1 MLIKTSALALFA
13 VLVLS
18 ACGGSED
25 EPAASTPGGTA
36 ASQAQSP
43 AGDTPTADAPKGGT
57 VDVSVQGKGMEGGC
71 DAVHKMFQ
79 ALEAGDR
86 TAAKTLRDKAH
97 ELFNDFAA
105 EWAVKDVDKAM
116 NGAQMASTLEFVL
129 PEEQIYQSDV
139 AKDYRAI
146 CVAKFQAAALP
157 G

>member
-1 MLIKTSALALFA
+1 MLIKTSAVALFV

-18 ACGGSED
+18 ACGGGED
-25 EPAASTPGGTA
+25 EPAAGTPGGAA
-36 ASQAQSP
+36 ASQGESP
-43 AGDTPTADAPKGGT
+43 AGGASTPDTPKGGT
-57 VDVSVQGKGMEGGC
+57 VDVTVTGKGMEGGC

-79 ALEAGDR
+79 ALEAGDG

-146 CVAKFQAAALP
+146 CVAKFQAAPLP